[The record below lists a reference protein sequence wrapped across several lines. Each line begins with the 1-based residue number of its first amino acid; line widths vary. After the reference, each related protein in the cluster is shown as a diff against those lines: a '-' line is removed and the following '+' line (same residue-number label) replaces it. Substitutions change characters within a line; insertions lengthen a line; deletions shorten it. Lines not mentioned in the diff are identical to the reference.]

1 MLLVLLSLVILLSSS
16 ALALCLGRTP
26 SRAQDAGAYGA
37 VAASIAGLIPSIQ
50 VLLSGKPE
58 TLSLPWSVPLGSFTL
73 NLDPLAAFFLVPVFV
88 LTALSAVYGVD
99 YLKTYAGKKPLGLAW
114 AAFNTLTAA
123 MVLVFTSAN
132 AVLFLLGWELMA
144 AASFLLV
151 LFEHEK
157 AQSRRAAFIY
167 LTAGGA
173 GALMLLAVFSLL
185 GSGAGA
191 LDFSSFVAPSSCAAA
206 SAVFLLALGGFGLK
220 AGFIPLHVWL
230 PEAHPAAPSHV
241 SAVMSGVMIKAGV
254 YGLIRILGFL
264 QPWQEWWGWALLVIG
279 VFSCLLGALFAL
291 GQHELKRVLA
301 YSSIENIGI
310 IILALGL
317 GVTGAVRGSYEL
329 AALAFAGALLH
340 VFNHSLFKGLLF
352 MGAGS
357 VLHGAG
363 TAELEALGGLSKRMP
378 GTGLLFLAGA
388 AAACAL
394 PPFNGFAGEFL
405 IYAGAFKSVSATGG
419 VAMAGVISGLALAGA
434 GALAAA
440 AFTRAGG
447 AVFLGE
453 PRTDRAAKAH
463 ESGPLML
470 FSMRALALLCLGAG
484 VASPLLLIPL
494 AFAVKAGFGP
504 LYGFTAGLEGAGP
517 LVYISAGGLLLLC
530 LTAIAA
536 FKRRAFLSGR
546 VPASGPTWDCG
557 YAAPTP
563 RMQYGAS
570 SFSQPLTD
578 FFQPVLRKIGN
589 YPVISE
595 YFPGKASFSA
605 EAQAVFYNSFYTP
618 VAVRIRELAYR
629 FSWIQHGRLQ
639 IYIMYIVVTLLGL
652 LLWKL

>member
-1 MLLVLLSLVILLSSS
+1 MLLVLLSFVILLSSA
-16 ALALCLGRTP
+16 ALALCLGRNP

-37 VAASIAGLIPSIQ
+37 VAASISGLIPSVQ
-50 VLLSGKPE
+50 VLLSGKTE
-58 TLSLPWSVPLGSFTL
+58 TLSLPWAVPLGSFTL
-73 NLDPLAAFFLVPVFV
+73 ALDPLAAFFLVPVFV

-99 YLKTYAGKKPLGLAW
+99 YLKAYSGKKPLGLVW

-123 MVLVFTSAN
+123 MALVFTSAN

-173 GALMLLAVFSLL
+173 GALLLLAVFSLL
-185 GSGAGA
+185 GSGAPT
-191 LDFSSFVAPSSCAAA
+191 LDFSAFVSPSRAA
-206 SAVFLLALGGFGLK
+206 SSAIFLLALCGFGLK

-230 PEAHPAAPSHV
+230 PEAHPAAPSQV
-241 SAVMSGVMIKAGV
+241 SAVMSGVMIKAGI
-254 YGLIRILGFL
+254 YGLIRVLGFL
-264 QPWQEWWGWALLVIG
+264 LPWQEWWGWTLLIIG
-279 VFSCLLGALFAL
+279 AFSCLLGALFAL
-291 GQHELKRVLA
+291 AQHELKRVLA

-310 IILALGL
+310 IMLALGL
-317 GVTGAVRGSYEL
+317 GVVGAVRGAHEL

-378 GTGLLFLAGA
+378 GTGTLFLAGA

-405 IYAGAFKSVSATGG
+405 IYVGAFKSVTSSGG
-419 VAMAGVISGLALAGA
+419 VAMAGVAAGLALAGA

-453 PRTDRAAKAH
+453 PRTERSAKAH
-463 ESGPLML
+463 EAGPLML
-470 FSMRALALLCLGAG
+470 FSMRALALLCLAAG
-484 VASPLLLIPL
+484 LASPLLLIPL

-504 LYGFTAGLEGAGP
+504 LYGFTAGLEAAGP
-517 LVYISAGGLLLLC
+517 LVYISAGGLLLLG
-530 LTAIAA
+530 LTAIAVL
-536 FKRRAFLSGR
+536 KRRAFLSGKS
-546 VPASGPTWDCG
+546 PAEGPTWDCG

-595 YFPGKASFSA
+595 YFPGRASFSA

-618 VAVRIRELAYR
+618 VAIRIRELAYR
-629 FSWIQHGRLQ
+629 FSWLQHGRLQ
-639 IYIMYIVVTLLGL
+639 LYIMYIVVTLLGL

>member
-1 MLLVLLSLVILLSSS
+1 MLLVLLSLIILLSSA
-16 ALALCLGRTP
+16 ALAFCLGKTP

-37 VAASIAGLIPSIQ
+37 VAASVSGLIPSVQ
-50 VLLSGKPE
+50 VLLSGKAD
-58 TLSLPWSVPLGSFTL
+58 TLSLPWPVPLGSFTL

-99 YLKTYAGKKPLGLAW
+99 YLKSYAGKKPLGLAW

-123 MVLVFTSAN
+123 MILVFTSAN

-173 GALMLLAVFSLL
+173 GALLLLAVFSLL
-185 GSGAGA
+185 GAGA
-191 LDFSSFVAPSSCAAA
+191 QTLDFSSFVSPGAAS
-206 SAVFLLALGGFGLK
+206 SAVFLLALVGFGLK

-230 PEAHPAAPSHV
+230 PEAHPAAPSQV

-264 QPWQEWWGWALLVIG
+264 HPWQEWWGWTLLVIG
-279 VFSCLLGALFAL
+279 ALSCLLGALFAL

-301 YSSIENIGI
+301 YSSIENVGI

-317 GVTGAVRGSYEL
+317 GVTGAVRGTHEL

-340 VFNHSLFKGLLF
+340 MFNHSLFKGLLF

-378 GTGLLFLAGA
+378 HTGLLFLAGS

-405 IYAGAFKSVSATGG
+405 IYVGAFKSVHATGG
-419 VAMAGVISGLALAGA
+419 VAMAGVLAGLALAGA

-440 AFTRAGG
+440 AFTRAAGS
-447 AVFLGE
+447 VFLGE
-453 PRTDRAAKAH
+453 PRTERAAKAH
-463 ESGPLML
+463 EAGPLML
-470 FSMRALALLCLGAG
+470 FSMSALALLCLTAG

-494 AFAVKAGFGP
+494 AFAVKSGFGP
-504 LYGFTAGLEGAGP
+504 LYGFTAGLQAAGP

-530 LTAIAA
+530 LAAIAA
-536 FKRRAFLSGR
+536 FKRRAFLAGR
-546 VPASGPTWDCG
+546 QPASGPTWDCG

-618 VAVRIRELAYR
+618 VAIRIRELAYR

-639 IYIMYIVVTLLGL
+639 IYIMYIVITLLGL